1 MIEYYSMKGKVIMNN
16 KNEVLKGLYDLKSSI
31 TGEIFEY
38 ENKIALLNES
48 LLYVE
53 SEISRVSGLSFDG
66 DNINSEC
73 LDKTNYD
80 GKSRVR
86 KMEIDINR

>member
-1 MIEYYSMKGKVIMNN
+1 MIEYYSMKGKVIMDN
-16 KNEVLKGLYDLKSSI
+16 KNGVLKGLYDLRTSI

-53 SEISRVSGLSFDG
+53 SEISRVSSLSFDG

>member
-1 MIEYYSMKGKVIMNN
+1 MNN
-16 KNEVLKGLYDLKSSI
+16 KNEVLKGLYDLRSSI

-53 SEISRVSGLSFDG
+53 SEISRVSILSFDG

>member
-1 MIEYYSMKGKVIMNN
+1 MNN
-16 KNEVLKGLYDLKSSI
+16 KNEVLKGLYDLRSSI

-53 SEISRVSGLSFDG
+53 SEISRVSSFSFDG

>member
-1 MIEYYSMKGKVIMNN
+1 MNN
-16 KNEVLKGLYDLKSSI
+16 KNEVLKGLYDLRSSI

>member
-1 MIEYYSMKGKVIMNN
+1 MNN
-16 KNEVLKGLYDLKSSI
+16 KNEVLKGLYDLRSSI

-53 SEISRVSGLSFDG
+53 SEISRVSSFSFDG

-80 GKSRVR
+80 GKSRIR

>member
-1 MIEYYSMKGKVIMNN
+1 MNN
-16 KNEVLKGLYDLKSSI
+16 KNEVLKGLYDLRSSI

-53 SEISRVSGLSFDG
+53 SEISRVSSFGFDG
-66 DNINSEC
+66 DNINSDC

>member
-1 MIEYYSMKGKVIMNN
+1 MNN
-16 KNEVLKGLYDLKSSI
+16 KNEVLKGLYDLRSSI

-53 SEISRVSGLSFDG
+53 SEISRVSSLSFDG
-66 DNINSEC
+66 YNINSDC

-80 GKSRVR
+80 GKSRIR

>member
-1 MIEYYSMKGKVIMNN
+1 MNN
-16 KNEVLKGLYDLKSSI
+16 KNEVLKGLYDLRSSI
-31 TGEIFEY
+31 AGEIFEY

-53 SEISRVSGLSFDG
+53 SEISRVSSLSFDG

>member
-1 MIEYYSMKGKVIMNN
+1 MNN
-16 KNEVLKGLYDLKSSI
+16 KNEVLKGLYDLRSSI

-80 GKSRVR
+80 EKGRVR

>member
-1 MIEYYSMKGKVIMNN
+1 MNN
-16 KNEVLKGLYDLKSSI
+16 KNEVLKGLYDLRSSI

-53 SEISRVSGLSFDG
+53 SEISRVSSLSFDG

-73 LDKTNYD
+73 LGKTNYD

>member
-1 MIEYYSMKGKVIMNN
+1 MNN
-16 KNEVLKGLYDLKSSI
+16 KNEVLKGLYDLRSSI

-53 SEISRVSGLSFDG
+53 SEISSVSGLSFDG

-80 GKSRVR
+80 GKSRIR

>member
-16 KNEVLKGLYDLKSSI
+16 KNEVLKGLYDLRSSI

-66 DNINSEC
+66 DNINSDC

>member
-1 MIEYYSMKGKVIMNN
+1 MNN
-16 KNEVLKGLYDLKSSI
+16 KNKVLKGLYDLKSSI
-31 TGEIFEY
+31 MGEIFEY

-53 SEISRVSGLSFDG
+53 SEISRVSSFSFDG
-66 DNINSEC
+66 DNINSDC

>member
-1 MIEYYSMKGKVIMNN
+1 MNN
-16 KNEVLKGLYDLKSSI
+16 KNEVLKGLYDLRSSI

-53 SEISRVSGLSFDG
+53 SEISRVSSLSFDG

>member
-1 MIEYYSMKGKVIMNN
+1 MNN
-16 KNEVLKGLYDLKSSI
+16 KNEVLKGLYDLRSSI

-66 DNINSEC
+66 DNINSDC

>member
-1 MIEYYSMKGKVIMNN
+1 MNN

-31 TGEIFEY
+31 TGEIFEC

-53 SEISRVSGLSFDG
+53 SEISRVSSLDFDG
-66 DNINSEC
+66 ENINSGF
-73 LDKTNYD
+73 LNKTNYD

>member
-1 MIEYYSMKGKVIMNN
+1 MNN
-16 KNEVLKGLYDLKSSI
+16 KNEVLKGLYDLRSSI

-53 SEISRVSGLSFDG
+53 SEISRVSSLSFDG

-73 LDKTNYD
+73 LGTTNYD

>member
-1 MIEYYSMKGKVIMNN
+1 MIITSN
-16 KNEVLKGLYDLKSSI
+16 KNEVLKDLYDLRSSI

-53 SEISRVSGLSFDG
+53 SEISRFSSFSFDG
-66 DNINSEC
+66 DTINSDC

-80 GKSRVR
+80 GKSKVR